1 MICPGRDAR
10 RFFPPQARHVVVS
23 VACQEE
29 RERDFSGFSH
39 YSVRDLARLMAGRG
53 EVITMSPATV
63 QRILTEMVL
72 KPHRVRY
79 WLTRTDPEFER
90 KMDEIV
96 NLYLAPP
103 RNSRL
108 LCIDEKTGIQALER
122 RYPTLPMCP
131 GQIER
136 REFEYIRH
144 GVVDLFAAFDVR
156 TGQVFGQC
164 YKHHSNV
171 ELRHFLRG
179 LRARDPAKR
188 WHLILDNA
196 SYHTKPEVL
205 EWRAAQRPNI
215 TLHWLPYHGSWL
227 NQVEIWFSILSR
239 KCLRRASVSSTREL
253 RSVIHCFIDTW
264 NAHFAHPFQWTYTGK
279 PLAVSHQQFDLTA
292 A

>member
-1 MICPGRDAR
+1 
-10 RFFPPQARHVVVS
+10 
-23 VACQEE
+23 
-29 RERDFSGFSH
+29 
-39 YSVRDLARLMAGRG
+39 MAGRG

-79 WLTRTDPEFER
+79 WLTRTDPDFER

-108 LCIDEKTGIQALER
+108 LCIDEKTAIQALER
-122 RYPTLPMCP
+122 RYPTLPRRL

-179 LRARDPAKR
+179 LRARDPARR

-196 SYHTKPEVL
+196 SAHTTPEVL
-205 EWRAAQRPNI
+205 EWCAAQRPKI

-239 KCLRRASVSSTREL
+239 KCLRRASVGSTRDL
-253 RSVIHCFIDTW
+253 RSVIHGFIETW

-279 PLAVSHQQFDLTA
+279 PLAVSPQQFDLTA

>member
-10 RFFPPQARHVVVS
+10 RFFPPQARHAVVS

-53 EVITMSPATV
+53 EVIMMSPATV
-63 QRILTEMVL
+63 QRILTEIVL

-122 RYPTLPMCP
+122 RYPTLPVRP

-136 REFEYIRH
+136 REFEYVRH

-164 YKHHSNV
+164 YKHHSDV

-179 LRARDPAKR
+179 LRARDPARR

-196 SYHTKPEVL
+196 SYHTKAEVL
-205 EWRAAQRPNI
+205 AWCATQRPKI

-239 KCLRRASVSSTREL
+239 KCLRRACVGSTREL
-253 RSVIHCFIDTW
+253 RSVIHDFIDTW

-279 PLAVSHQQFDLTA
+279 PLAVSPQQFDLTA

>member
-10 RFFPPQARHVVVS
+10 RFFPPQARHVVVR
-23 VACQEE
+23 VACQEG

-79 WLTRTDPEFER
+79 WLTRTDPAFER

-122 RYPTLPMCP
+122 RYPTLPRRP
-131 GQIER
+131 GHIER
-136 REFEYIRH
+136 REFGTVWSTCSRRSMC
-144 GVVDLFAAFDVR
+144 A
-156 TGQVFGQC
+156 
-164 YKHHSNV
+164 
-171 ELRHFLRG
+171 
-179 LRARDPAKR
+179 RARF
-188 WHLILDNA
+188 LDSA
-196 SYHTKPEVL
+196 ISTT
-205 EWRAAQRPNI
+205 AM
-215 TLHWLPYHGSWL
+215 
-227 NQVEIWFSILSR
+227 
-239 KCLRRASVSSTREL
+239 SSCATFCGDCG
-253 RSVIHCFIDTW
+253 HAT
-264 NAHFAHPFQWTYTGK
+264 QTG
-279 PLAVSHQQFDLTA
+279 AGI
-292 A
+292 

>member
-23 VACQEE
+23 VACQEG

-72 KPHRVRY
+72 KPHRVCY

-122 RYPTLPMCP
+122 RYPTLPMRP

-205 EWRAAQRPNI
+205 EWCAAQRPNI